1 MEYRVYGY
9 DVGDEVTYKTFT
21 GELRTVTVERRTDD
35 IKDNRPGFS
44 GSGSWGYDSD
54 IVWFSHTVPATVEA
68 K

>member
-1 MEYRVYGY
+1 MNYTESGY
-9 DVGDEVTYKTFT
+9 NIGDEVTYRTFT

-35 IKDNRPGFS
+35 IKNNRPGFS
-44 GSGSWGYDSD
+44 GTDGWGYDSD